1 MRAPD
6 ELTADE
12 LASLRILWSVYP
24 NAVFSRRERDLG
36 WIEKLAEEG
45 YVEATD
51 HSDGVAYRLA
61 PVHAAG
67 MARIAAAVEEEAGRN

>member
-12 LASLRILWSVYP
+12 VASLRILWSINP
-24 NAVFSRRERDLG
+24 DAIFSRRERDLG
-36 WIEKLAEEG
+36 WIEKLVEEG

-51 HSDGVAYRLA
+51 QPDGVAYRLA

-67 MARIAAAVEEEAGRN
+67 LARVISENAEEASRN